1 MKKIDVNN
9 SWEMHRVGDDDWI
22 TATVPGSVYGD
33 LLQAGKMEDPFWKDN
48 EIEALKLMDYDY
60 EYRTSFSCD
69 DELLGSEEVIL
80 RFEGLDTIADI
91 TLNGVKLGHADNMH
105 RTWEYSVKDTL
116 KQTDNILSVY
126 FYSPTKFIADAFAKA
141 PTRGTEDAM
150 NGFVHIRKAH
160 CMFGWDWGV
169 SHS

>member
-69 DELLGSEEVIL
+69 DSCWGRKRLSFGLKGWTPL
-80 RFEGLDTIADI
+80 RIS
-91 TLNGVKLGHADNMH
+91 
-105 RTWEYSVKDTL
+105 R
-116 KQTDNILSVY
+116 
-126 FYSPTKFIADAFAKA
+126 
-141 PTRGTEDAM
+141 
-150 NGFVHIRKAH
+150 
-160 CMFGWDWGV
+160 
-169 SHS
+169 

>member
-48 EIEALKLMDYDY
+48 EIESLKLMDYDY

-69 DELLGSEEVIL
+69 DELLESDEVIL
-80 RFEGLDTIADI
+80 RFGHHCGYHAQWCEAWTRRQYAQDMGVFGKGYPKAD
-91 TLNGVKLGHADNMH
+91 G
-105 RTWEYSVKDTL
+105 
-116 KQTDNILSVY
+116 
-126 FYSPTKFIADAFAKA
+126 
-141 PTRGTEDAM
+141 
-150 NGFVHIRKAH
+150 
-160 CMFGWDWGV
+160 
-169 SHS
+169 